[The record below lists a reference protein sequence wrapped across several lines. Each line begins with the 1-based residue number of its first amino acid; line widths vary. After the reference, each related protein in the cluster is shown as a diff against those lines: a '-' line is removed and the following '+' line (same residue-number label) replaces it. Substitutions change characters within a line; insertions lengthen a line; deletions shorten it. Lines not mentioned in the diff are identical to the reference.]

1 MKRIK
6 EIITIKEFK
15 FLNAYVRA
23 EDKIREATK
32 QNLLKTFTLL
42 FYSGCRIS
50 ELLQLK
56 NYHILDII
64 ENGEVIINV
73 DKQKKERKLLFTE
86 DGIKAIKKLFTEFHI
101 NDEDKESYVVRSK
114 GVKFISPDKSTYTK
128 SVNTMLHLSL
138 GDRYSSH
145 SFRAGLITELAE
157 ASVNLGVI
165 RDFIGHKNSSTT
177 LLYVKSSEAS
187 IRNALVR

>member
-1 MKRIK
+1 MKKIK
-6 EIITIKEFK
+6 EVIAIKEFK
-15 FLNAYVRA
+15 VLNAYVKA
-23 EDKIREATK
+23 EDKMRDATK
-32 QNLLKTFTLL
+32 KNLLKTFTLL

-50 ELLQLK
+50 ELLQFK
-56 NYHILDII
+56 NYHILNII
-64 ENGEVIINV
+64 ENGEVIINI

-86 DGIKAIKKLFTEFHI
+86 DGIKAIRKLFSEFNI
-101 NDEDKESYVVRSK
+101 YKEDKDSYVVRSK
-114 GVKFISPDKSTYTK
+114 GVQFISPDKSTYTK
-128 SVNTMLHLSL
+128 SVNTMIHSAL